1 MASGHGVNFVES
13 MTSPEA
19 ETLVSGLIVAL
30 ILCLLGIFGA
40 KRLRTTV
47 NPIIPDKKLTLRNIC
62 ELLPLFVLKLGD
74 TVMGEANRKYLP
86 ILCTVFI
93 YILFLN
99 LFGLIPGFSMPTD
112 SFQFNFGI
120 GLAIF
125 VCYNV
130 WGIKEVGIKSYL
142 KHLWGP
148 DFGLFKKI
156 SLIGI
161 LAFVF
166 ETSIHI
172 LLFGIELISHAVRPL
187 TLGLRL
193 FGNMTGDHAVLS
205 IFTELTKVGVP
216 VIFYLMGTF
225 VCFMQAFIF
234 TMLSMVY
241 IRLAVA
247 HEESH

>member
-1 MASGHGVNFVES
+1 MASGHGVNFVE
-13 MTSPEA
+13 MITGAEA
-19 ETLVSGLIVAL
+19 ETLISAVLVSLL
-30 ILCLLGIFGA
+30 LCLLGVLGA
-40 KRLRTTV
+40 KRLRATA
-47 NPIIPDKKLTLRNIC
+47 NPIVPDQKLTIRNVC

-74 TVMGEANRKYLP
+74 TVMGEEGRRYMP
-86 ILCTVFI
+86 ILCTLFV
-93 YILFLN
+93 YIFALN

-112 SFQFNFGI
+112 GFLFNFGI
-120 GLAIF
+120 GLGVFA
-125 VCYNV
+125 CYNF
-130 WGIKEVGIKSYL
+130 WGIREVGIKSYV

-166 ETSIHI
+166 ETTIHI

-193 FGNMTGDHAVLS
+193 FGNMTGDHEVLS
-205 IFTELTKVGVP
+205 IFTELTKAGVP

-241 IRLAVA
+241 IRLATA